1 MPSARR
7 LTLLDMSGLS
17 LRDRPARRIR
27 CVPGHVPR
35 SIPSA
40 RPGLL
45 TGALL
50 DPRRML
56 QTLSV
61 LDPRNML
68 NPRILDD
75 PSDLRVRK
83 RRRGERGRRIE
94 TFAGERRR
102 KRLRTQRRMPAAHI
116 RIVTHRSHPTALK
129 RDVHVAY
136 AAPPAACS
144 RGDQPERTPDN
155 ANDTPHAPSVKS
167 KVPARLPLPI
177 LMTKLAMPAPHPN
190 RDFSKLTVYVPG
202 LADANTN

>member
-17 LRDRPARRIR
+17 LRDRPTWLIR
-27 CVPGHVPR
+27 CVPGHVAW

-40 RPGLL
+40 RAGLL
-45 TGALL
+45 AGALL
-50 DPRRML
+50 QPRRML

-61 LDPRNML
+61 LGPRNVL
-68 NPRILDD
+68 NARILDD

-83 RRRGERGRRIE
+83 RRRGERSRRIE
-94 TFAGERRR
+94 TVAGERRR
-102 KRLRTQRRMPAAHI
+102 NRFRTRRWMPVAHI
-116 RIVTHRSHPTALK
+116 RFITHRSHPTALE

-144 RGDQPERTPDN
+144 LGDQPARTPDN

-167 KVPARLPLPI
+167 NVPARLPLPI

-190 RDFSKLTVYVPG
+190 RDFSKLTV
-202 LADANTN
+202 